1 MSSTACTIRR
11 LPAVRGGGHGR
22 GSSAVRLG
30 AVAAG
35 LGPGCTGGTAAAA
48 AATAAHQSFPP

>member
-1 MSSTACTIRR
+1 MSSAACTIHR
-11 LPAVRGGGHGR
+11 LPAVRGGGR

-30 AVAAG
+30 AVTAG